1 MSKSFHFKAHAAL
14 LLTNFFFGANIS
26 IIKSLTP
33 VVIAPFALNLVR
45 ASSATILFWLLF
57 AFSSSKASINKN
69 DVWLFIVCGLTGVTF
84 NQLLFIKGLSF
95 TTGIH
100 GALLMLITPIF
111 ITLIAAILLKEKV
124 GAIKLLGLFLG
135 LGGAAI
141 LVLSKDPS
149 TTGTNMLKGD
159 ILIALNAVSYA
170 VYMVL
175 VKPLML
181 RYSSIHV
188 IRWVFTFGFFMMIP
202 FSVTEFVQT
211 SFLSFTG
218 FQWLLLALI
227 VVCGTFLPYLFNAYA
242 LSKLPAS
249 IAGAYMYT
257 QPIFATII
265 AMLFLGEHFDWIKA
279 LCGLMIFS
287 GIYLST
293 FRRQSAS

>member
-1 MSKSFHFKAHAAL
+1 M
-14 LLTNFFFGANIS
+14 
-26 IIKSLTP
+26 
-33 VVIAPFALNLVR
+33 FALR
-45 ASSATILFWLLF
+45 P
-57 AFSSSKASINKN
+57 SKAAINKN
-69 DVWLFIVCGLTGVTF
+69 DLWLFIICGATGVTF

-111 ITLIAAILLKEKV
+111 ITVIAAFLLKEKISSV
-124 GAIKLLGLFLG
+124 KLWGLVLGLS
-135 LGGAAI
+135 GAAI

-149 TTGTNMLKGD
+149 NTGTNILKGD

-181 RYSSIHV
+181 RYSALHV

-202 FSVTEFVQT
+202 FSASEFAST
-211 SFLSFTG
+211 PFLSFSA
-218 FQWLLLALI
+218 FHWLLLTLI

-257 QPIFATII
+257 QPVFATII
-265 AMLFLGEHFDWIKA
+265 AMLFLGEHFDAIKA
-279 LCGLMIFS
+279 ICGLMIFA
-287 GIYLST
+287 GIYLSS
-293 FRRQSAS
+293 FRPEKTTAKA